1 MPPQPRLRHLLTL
14 FVTVAAVLT
23 CRPTPAAG
31 QVGTAIVGATGG
43 LAAGLYTTT
52 AIYVTEARFGRY
64 IFSVDDV
71 LRVNLRLLPMVVE
84 PALGGWLGAK
94 SGRALGRAAL
104 WGGVSFFG
112 GAAVGAGAGHLIW
125 RTSEGRWAG
134 AIIGSALGLIAG
146 ATVGGRS
153 GLRDAENGEEA
164 GRATFSISIP
174 IGKWK

>member
-1 MPPQPRLRHLLTL
+1 MLPIHCRRHL
-14 FVTVAAVLT
+14 TVFIAAAAVLAW
-23 CRPTPAAG
+23 RPAPASG
-31 QVGTAIVGATGG
+31 QVGAAIAGATGG

-71 LRVNLRLLPMVVE
+71 VRPNLRLLPMVVE

-134 AIIGSALGLIAG
+134 AIIGSAFGLLVG
-146 ATVGGRS
+146 ATVGGRRA
-153 GLRDAENGEEA
+153 LRDEDLENGA
-164 GRATFSISIP
+164 RPVTFSISFP
-174 IGKWK
+174 IGPSR